1 MAELLFHIIK
11 IKNKFVRDEMTVYA
25 AQASFFI
32 VLSFFPFIMV
42 LMTLLQFIPNLSG
55 DMVIAILMSIIPDI
69 DKSRPFI
76 ENAISDLNI
85 YSPETILWITII
97 TALWSA
103 SKGMLSMERGLNR
116 VWKSRGFRNYFLT
129 RLICTGYTL
138 VFMVMCIASLL
149 LLVFGTAIQNFMIR
163 QFPLLGELTKNILSL
178 RTLLA
183 IGILVV
189 SFTSL
194 YAIVPSRKLS
204 MKQQIPGAVF
214 STVCWILFSYG
225 FSIYFSHF
233 SNFSYSYGS
242 LTAIVLLMLW
252 LYMCICILFAGAE
265 INWYFSSMTLTEE

>member
-1 MAELLFHIIK
+1 MAELIFHIKK

-85 YSPETILWITII
+85 YSPGTILWITII

-163 QFPLLGELTKNILSL
+163 HFPLFGELTKNILSL